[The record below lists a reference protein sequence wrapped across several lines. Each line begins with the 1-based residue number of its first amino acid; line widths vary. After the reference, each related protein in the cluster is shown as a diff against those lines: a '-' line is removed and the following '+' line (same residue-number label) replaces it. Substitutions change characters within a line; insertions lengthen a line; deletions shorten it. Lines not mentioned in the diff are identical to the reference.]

1 MAFNTKGYRQA
12 ALAAGIPTSVIE
24 ETIASRTGVGG
35 WLTNGKAGIGA
46 VGAAAGNILNLPSY
60 AIGGLL
66 NRGQRFFGS
75 KYGRGQGTGLGVAE
89 GIKNKRAVMSELPE
103 TLGVDPTSKGGMA
116 IGLVGEL
123 LTPDLIGIAGDIGR
137 ASGLMGKAGDAG
149 LFARVGDDA
158 GAKLAG
164 MSDAGLFARVGND
177 AGTKLADLSDDVITK
192 GLGQPQ
198 ALKKIEK
205 ITKEK
210 PGAFIKRLGLESRDA
225 QEAMTLKSQLIK
237 QFNEIGLNSKTKSA
251 VAPTIKAFDD
261 EIVKQV
267 SLAKMGSETAAKTAE
282 ELAKR
287 KAMFLSQVKNA
298 DELGVDV
305 FTQLKRAA
313 ASDVPETKI
322 GLGMSGS
329 AKADAAEFAR
339 KQFQQGAIRG
349 DKRLAQIGTDIR
361 ALGGSPGSRGLIDVF
376 EGAQA
381 RNIARSPLN
390 FGKLVSGGIGGTV
403 AGLPGAI
410 GGAVVETVARS
421 PKFAKASS
429 DVLEAGSKIAP
440 RVGRITQKAAPYI
453 GRAAR
458 TGFRVSNQS
467 NPSTSGI
474 GLTTQNAQYPKPQS
488 PQQQLKKVPYN
499 QTLPPTI
506 QKNNIPT
513 AEQFY
518 AELRKRRGY

>member
-123 LTPDLIGIAGDIGR
+123 LTPDPIGIAGDIGR
-137 ASGLMGKAGDAG
+137 ASGLMGKAG
-149 LFARVGDDA
+149 
-158 GAKLAG
+158 
-164 MSDAGLFARVGND
+164 DAGLFARVGND

-453 GRAAR
+453 GRVAR

>member
-149 LFARVGDDA
+149 LFARVG
-158 GAKLAG
+158 
-164 MSDAGLFARVGND
+164 ND

-210 PGAFIKRLGLESRDA
+210 PGAFIKRLGLEGRDA

-453 GRAAR
+453 GRVAR

>member
-1 MAFNTKGYRQA
+1 MAFDKNGYRQA

-66 NRGQRFFGS
+66 NKGQQTFGS
-75 KYGRGQGTGLGVAE
+75 KYGQGGYSKGLGIGE

-103 TLGVDPTSKGGMA
+103 TFGVDPNSKGGMA

-123 LTPDLIGIAGDIGR
+123 LTPDPISIVGDIGK
-137 ASGLMGKAGDAG
+137 ATGLMGKAGDAG

-164 MSDAGLFARVGND
+164 MSD
-177 AGTKLADLSDDVITK
+177 DVITK

-198 ALKKIEK
+198 TLRKVEK

-210 PGAFIKRLGLESRDA
+210 PGAFIKRLGLEGRDA
-225 QEAMTLKSQLIK
+225 KEAMELKSKLIK
-237 QFNEIGLNSKTKSA
+237 DFNKIGLSSKTKAS
-251 VAPTIKAFDD
+251 VKETIQAFDD
-261 EIVKQV
+261 EIIKQV

-287 KAMFLSQVKNA
+287 KAVFLSQAKNA

-313 ASDVPETKI
+313 ASDVPQTKI

-339 KQFQQGAIRG
+339 RQYQQGAIRG

-361 ALGGSPGSRGLIDVF
+361 GLGGSPGSKGLIDVF
-376 EGAQA
+376 EGAQS

-390 FGKLVSGGIGGTV
+390 FGKLVSSGIGGAV

-458 TGFRVSNQS
+458 TGFRVSSQS
-467 NPSTSGI
+467 NPATSG
-474 GLTTQNAQYPKPQS
+474 TRSTMQNAQPPRSQV
-488 PQQQLKKVPYN
+488 QQQQSKKLPYKE
-499 QTLPPTI
+499 TVPPTI
-506 QKNNIPT
+506 QKSNIPT

-518 AELRKRRGY
+518 AELRKKRGY